1 MGITPSL
8 IAAIILTN
16 IRRACRIERV
26 LEKYIH
32 TSSCC
37 FFFIGT
43 ATTSQRTNS
52 KMEEAKDVVLH
63 VYKLTAP
70 EGGAASFFTKTLLPS
85 LGMGT
90 YHTSLE
96 VDGYR
101 YTYAA
106 NRGIIKTASHRDGL
120 PGNATFQESI
130 ALGGS
135 GFRNN
140 HRGAMNELMKKLGE
154 TFQPNTY
161 HLVHR
166 NCNHFS
172 ETLATAIILYEKLAD
187 KKVPRLAAYP
197 EWVNRLANTGKMVVS
212 HDADIISC
220 NVLQEARRAVG
231 ADDKVSWNFDGGGS
245 NSKSTKTSSSS
256 SRTKKELTPAQ
267 KAALAK
273 IRGKK

>member
-1 MGITPSL
+1 
-8 IAAIILTN
+8 
-16 IRRACRIERV
+16 
-26 LEKYIH
+26 
-32 TSSCC
+32 
-37 FFFIGT
+37 
-43 ATTSQRTNS
+43 
-52 KMEEAKDVVLH
+52 MEEAKDVVLH

-70 EGGAASFFTKTLLPS
+70 EGAASFFTKTLLPS

-135 GFRNN
+135 SLRNTN
-140 HRGAMNELMKKLGE
+140 RGAMNELMKKLGE

-187 KKVPRLAAYP
+187 KKVSRLAAYP

-212 HDADIISC
+212 HDADIVPC

-231 ADDKVSWNFDGGGS
+231 ADDKVGWNFDGGGTS
-245 NSKSTKTSSSS
+245 SSSSTKTTS